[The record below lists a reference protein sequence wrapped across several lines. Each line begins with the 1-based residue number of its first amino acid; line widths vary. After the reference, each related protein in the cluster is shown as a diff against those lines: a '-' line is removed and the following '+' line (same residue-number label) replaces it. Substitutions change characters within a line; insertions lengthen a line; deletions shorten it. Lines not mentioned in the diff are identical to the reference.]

1 MALSFLFGK
10 PKAAP
15 TGGSSATPAA
25 AAADP
30 VEAIGR
36 LNAHLTTL
44 EKQQDMWMKRQ
55 DAAFAKAKQL
65 HAKGDK
71 KNAMLYMRRKK
82 MAETQVTKT
91 MSMMEA
97 TEAQVF
103 AMQSMATNAEHLK
116 QIQSALGT
124 MKVMRDRLNPDVVDD
139 VRADYEEVMQD
150 AKDIEDTVATGFKS
164 AFTEFDEDELA
175 AELDEA
181 GADLVGPATVAAP
194 APAAAVATAPAPA
207 APLPAMPAVPTGDIR
222 LPAAARPAAPVAVGA
237 AAAGGGMEADLAAL
251 EAML

>member
-1 MALSFLFGK
+1 
-10 PKAAP
+10 
-15 TGGSSATPAA
+15 
-25 AAADP
+25 
-30 VEAIGR
+30 
-36 LNAHLTTL
+36 
-44 EKQQDMWMKRQ
+44 
-55 DAAFAKAKQL
+55 
-65 HAKGDK
+65 
-71 KNAMLYMRRKK
+71 
-82 MAETQVTKT
+82 

-103 AMQSMATNAEHLK
+103 AMQSMSTNAEHLK
-116 QIQSALGT
+116 QIQSALGASRCYARGVPCHVMPHRCLITPCADCCLSPAACRLVAPAGT

-194 APAAAVATAPAPA
+194 APAAAVAVAPAPA
-207 APLPAMPAVPTGDIR
+207 APLPAMPAVPTGDIG
-222 LPAAARPAAPVAVGA
+222 LPAIARPAAPVAVAAGG